1 MYDCKCY
8 LSDINVYL
16 CDIYLCNMKI
26 TYFHRNISCGHSIRR
41 VSQSFISEIEK
52 NEIVNNV
59 YMPSSKADPLSVI
72 KNMWFAY
79 KHRNRDGINHITGQL
94 KYLVFVLP
102 RHNTIVTVHDVGW
115 MEGYKRMN
123 IFRVMWT
130 KLISVYPLYF
140 CSNIVCVSDFT
151 KEAIVSLFS
160 SIKKKTIVISNS
172 LGDEYEYIGKIF
184 NVKKPTILHLG
195 NCDKNDRKNLFRTIE
210 ALSGLNVHLRIIG
223 HLNDSAL
230 LFLKEKEIEFSN
242 EFDLTDEAVLK
253 EYQNCD
259 IVNFV
264 SLFEGFGMPIIEA
277 QALGRIVITSNISP
291 MKEIAGDGAVIVD
304 PYDICAIRDSY
315 IRVIN
320 DYDFR
325 NLVLEKG
332 LINACKYR
340 SYNIANK
347 YIDLYR
353 SLCV

>member
-1 MYDCKCY
+1 
-8 LSDINVYL
+8 
-16 CDIYLCNMKI
+16 
-26 TYFHRNISCGHSIRR
+26 
-41 VSQSFISEIEK
+41 
-52 NEIVNNV
+52 
-59 YMPSSKADPLSVI
+59 
-72 KNMWFAY
+72 
-79 KHRNRDGINHITGQL
+79 
-94 KYLVFVLP
+94 
-102 RHNTIVTVHDVGW
+102 
-115 MEGYKRMN
+115 
-123 IFRVMWT
+123 
-130 KLISVYPLYF
+130 
-140 CSNIVCVSDFT
+140 
-151 KEAIVSLFS
+151 
-160 SIKKKTIVISNS
+160 
-172 LGDEYEYIGKIF
+172 
-184 NVKKPTILHLG
+184 
-195 NCDKNDRKNLFRTIE
+195 
-210 ALSGLNVHLRIIG
+210 
-223 HLNDSAL
+223 
-230 LFLKEKEIEFSN
+230 SN